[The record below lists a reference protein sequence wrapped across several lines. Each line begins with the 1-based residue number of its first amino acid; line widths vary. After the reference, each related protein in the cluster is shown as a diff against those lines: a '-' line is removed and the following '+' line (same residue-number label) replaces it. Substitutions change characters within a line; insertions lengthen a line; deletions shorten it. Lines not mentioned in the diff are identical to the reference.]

1 MRQIKTSSRLL
12 GLGLC
17 IALAGCSSDQLML
30 QNKVDYRSGSDNIG
44 KNNLELPPEL
54 STPASNNHFN
64 VQQNTVLSSV
74 VATPAAVAA
83 TASAPAA
90 QATSVLAAGSRAR
103 IVQAGNQRWLVVKGD
118 PEKLWPEIHEFWLDN
133 GFLLTLDNPAIGIM
147 ETDWLENRAKLP
159 KDLVSRMLS
168 KISDRILSTGE
179 LDRYRTRVERG
190 SEPGTSEIYISHRG
204 MMEVYSSDGSTDSS
218 RLGKN
223 NTDAKTIWTPKKPE
237 PEMEVEMLSLLLQRF
252 GLDQETAKAVVAK
265 PYQAPVTASLIEN
278 GKALTIQD
286 NFDRA
291 WRRVGLA
298 LDRSGYVVY
307 DRDRSKGVYMIRRAD
322 TDIGG
327 EDNSSFLTKL
337 AFWKKEAAPEMKATH
352 EFEVHLTE
360 GLNQTKLTVT
370 AKNKNDDNSKIISAL
385 LAELK

>member
-1 MRQIKTSSRLL
+1 MMLQIKTSSRLIAI
-12 GLGLC
+12 GLC
-17 IALAGCSSDQLML
+17 IAMAGCTTDQLLL
-30 QNKVDYRSGSDNIG
+30 QKKVDYRSGSDNIG

-54 STPASNNHFN
+54 TTPASNNHFN
-64 VQQNTVLSSV
+64 VQQSTVLSSV
-74 VATPAAVAA
+74 APAN
-83 TASAPAA
+83 ASAT
-90 QATSVLAAGSRAR
+90 QAVLAAGSRAK

-159 KDLVSRMLS
+159 KDLMTRMIS

-204 MMEVYSSDGSTDSS
+204 MMEVYSKDGSSDAATSLS
-218 RLGKN
+218 KN
-223 NTDAKTIWTPKKPE
+223 SDNNKTIWTPKKPD

-252 GLDQETAKAVVAK
+252 GLDQATAQAVVTK
-265 PYQAPVTASLIEN
+265 PYQAPAAASLIDN
-278 GKALTIQD
+278 GKALTIAD

-327 EDNSSFLTKL
+327 EDNSSFFSKL
-337 AFWKKEAAPEMKATH
+337 AFWKKDATPEQKQAN
-352 EFEVHLTE
+352 EYEVRLVE
-360 GLNQTKLTVT
+360 GINQTKLTVT
-370 AKNKNDDNSKIISAL
+370 SKNKSDDNGKILSAL
-385 LAELK
+385 LSELK

>member
-1 MRQIKTSSRLL
+1 MRQMKKSSTLL
-12 GLGLC
+12 AMSLC
-17 IALAGCSSDQLML
+17 IAMAGCTTDQLLL
-30 QNKVDYRSGSDNIG
+30 QKKVDYRSGSDNIG

-54 STPASNNHFN
+54 TAPASNNHFN
-64 VQQNTVLSSV
+64 VKPNTVLNSVAPTNASS
-74 VATPAAVAA
+74 T
-83 TASAPAA
+83 
-90 QATSVLAAGSRAR
+90 QAILAEGSRAK

-159 KDLVSRMLS
+159 KDLVTRMLS

-204 MMEVYSSDGSTDSS
+204 MMEVYSKDGSSDSAVALS
-218 RLGKN
+218 KN
-223 NTDAKTIWTPKKPE
+223 SDNTKTVWTPKKPD

-252 GLDQETAKAVVAK
+252 GLDQATAQAVVAK
-265 PYQAPVTASLIEN
+265 PYQAPAAASLIDN
-278 GKALTIQD
+278 GKALSIAD

-322 TDIGG
+322 TDIAG
-327 EDNSSFLTKL
+327 EDNSSVFSKL
-337 AFWKKEAAPEMKATH
+337 AFWKKDATPEQKQAS
-352 EFEVHLTE
+352 EYEIHLTE
-360 GLNQTKLTVT
+360 GLKQTKLTVT
-370 AKNKNDDNSKIISAL
+370 SKNKSDDNGKILSAL
-385 LAELK
+385 LNELK

>member
-1 MRQIKTSSRLL
+1 MLQMKKSSQLL
-12 GLGLC
+12 VMSLC
-17 IALAGCSSDQLML
+17 IAMAGCTTDQLLL
-30 QNKVDYRSGSDNIG
+30 QKKVDYRSGSDNIG

-54 STPASNNHFN
+54 TAPASNNHFN

-74 VATPAAVAA
+74 
-83 TASAPAA
+83 APAA
-90 QATSVLAAGSRAR
+90 AAANPAQAVLEAGSRAR

-204 MMEVYSSDGSTDSS
+204 MVEVYSKDGSSDSAATLS
-218 RLGKN
+218 KN
-223 NTDAKTIWTPKKPE
+223 SDNTKTIWTPKKPD

-265 PYQAPVTASLIEN
+265 PYQAPAAASLIEN
-278 GKALTIQD
+278 GKALSIAD

-322 TDIGG
+322 TDIAG
-327 EDNSSFLTKL
+327 EDNSSIFSKL
-337 AFWKKEAAPEMKATH
+337 AFWKKDATPEQKQAS
-352 EFEVHLTE
+352 EYEIHLTE
-360 GLNQTKLTVT
+360 GLKQTKLTVT
-370 AKNKNDDNSKIISAL
+370 SKNKSDDNGKILSAL
-385 LAELK
+385 LNELK

>member
-1 MRQIKTSSRLL
+1 MLQMKKTSQLL
-12 GLGLC
+12 LIGLC
-17 IALAGCSSDQLML
+17 IATAGCTTDQLLL
-30 QNKVDYRSGSDNIG
+30 QKKVDYRSGSDNVG

-54 STPASNNHFN
+54 TAPANNTHFN
-64 VQQNTVLSSV
+64 IQPSTVLSSV
-74 VATPAAVAA
+74 
-83 TASAPAA
+83 APAA
-90 QATSVLAAGSRAR
+90 ASPAQAVLDNTSRAK
-103 IVQAGNQRWLVVKGD
+103 IVQAGNQRWLVVKGE

-159 KDLVSRMLS
+159 KDLITRMLS

-204 MMEVYSSDGSTDSS
+204 MMEVYSKDGSSDSAAVLS
-218 RLGKN
+218 KN
-223 NTDAKTIWTPKKPE
+223 SDNTKTIWTPKKPD

-252 GLDQETAKAVVAK
+252 GLDQATAEAVVAK
-265 PYQAPVTASLIEN
+265 PYQAPATASLIEN
-278 GKALTIQD
+278 GKALSIED

-322 TDIGG
+322 TDIAG
-327 EDNSSFLTKL
+327 EDDSSVFSKL
-337 AFWKKEAAPEMKATH
+337 AFWKKDAAPEQKQAH
-352 EFEVHLTE
+352 EYEIHLTE
-360 GLNQTKLTVT
+360 GLKQTKLTVSS
-370 AKNKNDDNSKIISAL
+370 KNKSDDNGKILSAL
-385 LAELK
+385 LNELK

>member
-1 MRQIKTSSRLL
+1 MLPMKTSSRLL
-12 GLGLC
+12 VMSLC
-17 IALAGCSSDQLML
+17 IAMAGCTTDQLLL
-30 QNKVDYRSGSDNIG
+30 QKKVDYRSGSDNIG

-54 STPASNNHFN
+54 TAPASNNHFN
-64 VQQNTVLSSV
+64 VKQNTVLSSV
-74 VATPAAVAA
+74 APTN
-83 TASAPAA
+83 ASPT
-90 QATSVLAAGSRAR
+90 QAVLAEGSRAK

-159 KDLVSRMLS
+159 KDLVTRMLS

-204 MMEVYSSDGSTDSS
+204 MMEVYSKDGSSDPITTLS
-218 RLGKN
+218 KN
-223 NTDAKTIWTPKKPE
+223 SDNTKTIWTPKKAD

-252 GLDQETAKAVVAK
+252 GLDQETAQAVVAK
-265 PYQAPVTASLIEN
+265 PYQAPAAASLIDN
-278 GKALTIQD
+278 GKALTIAD

-322 TDIGG
+322 TDIVG
-327 EDNSSFLTKL
+327 EDNGSIFSKL
-337 AFWKKEAAPEMKATH
+337 AFWKKDATPEQKQAS
-352 EFEVHLTE
+352 EYEIHLTE
-360 GLNQTKLTVT
+360 GLKQTKLTVT
-370 AKNKNDDNSKIISAL
+370 SKNKSDDNGKILSAL
-385 LAELK
+385 LNELK

>member
-1 MRQIKTSSRLL
+1 MRQMKKSSTLL
-12 GLGLC
+12 AMGLC
-17 IALAGCSSDQLML
+17 IAMAGCTTDQLLL
-30 QNKVDYRSGSDNIG
+30 QKKVDYRSGSDNIG

-54 STPASNNHFN
+54 TAPASNNHFN
-64 VQQNTVLSSV
+64 VQQNTVLNSVAPTNASS
-74 VATPAAVAA
+74 T
-83 TASAPAA
+83 
-90 QATSVLAAGSRAR
+90 QAVLAEGSRAK

-159 KDLVSRMLS
+159 KDLVTRMLS

-204 MMEVYSSDGSTDSS
+204 MMEVYSKDGSSDSAAALS
-218 RLGKN
+218 KN
-223 NTDAKTIWTPKKPE
+223 SDNTKTVWTPKKPD

-252 GLDQETAKAVVAK
+252 GLDQETAQAVVAK
-265 PYQAPVTASLIEN
+265 PYQAPAAASLIDN
-278 GKALTIQD
+278 GKALTIAD

-322 TDIGG
+322 TDIVG
-327 EDNSSFLTKL
+327 EDNSSIFSKL
-337 AFWKKEAAPEMKATH
+337 AFWKKDATPEQKQAS
-352 EFEVHLTE
+352 EYEIHLTE
-360 GLNQTKLTVT
+360 GLKQTKLTVT
-370 AKNKNDDNSKIISAL
+370 SKNKSDDNSKILSAL
-385 LAELK
+385 LNELK

>member
-1 MRQIKTSSRLL
+1 MMHQLKTSSRLI

-30 QNKVDYRSGSDNIG
+30 QKKVDYRSGSDNIG
-44 KNNLELPPEL
+44 KNTLELPPEL
-54 STPASNNHFN
+54 TTPASNSHFN
-64 VQQNTVLSSV
+64 VQANTVLGST
-74 VATPAAVAA
+74 TPAPSA
-83 TASAPAA
+83 TTVTPTTILGDS
-90 QATSVLAAGSRAR
+90 SRAK

-133 GFLLTLDNPAIGIM
+133 GFLLSLDNPAIGIM

-159 KDLVSRMLS
+159 KDLVTRMLS

-190 SEPGTSEIYISHRG
+190 SEPGTTEIYISHRG
-204 MMEVYSSDGSTDSS
+204 MIEVYSKDGSSDAKIT
-218 RLGKN
+218 KN
-223 NTDAKTIWTPKKPE
+223 SDDVKTIWTPRKPE

-252 GLDQETAKAVVAK
+252 GLDQATAQAVVAK
-265 PYQAPVTASLIEN
+265 PYQAPASASLIDN
-278 GKALTIQD
+278 GKALSIAD

-327 EDNSSFLTKL
+327 EDNSSIFSKL
-337 AFWKKEAAPEMKATH
+337 AFWKKDAAPEQKQAH
-352 EFEVHLTE
+352 EYEVHLTE
-360 GLNQTKLTVT
+360 GLNQTKLAVIS
-370 AKNKNDDNSKIISAL
+370 KIKGDDNSKIISAL
-385 LAELK
+385 LSELK

>member
-1 MRQIKTSSRLL
+1 MLQIKTSSRLIAI
-12 GLGLC
+12 GLC
-17 IALAGCSSDQLML
+17 IAMAGCTTDQLLL
-30 QNKVDYRSGSDNIG
+30 QKKVDYRSGSDNIG

-54 STPASNNHFN
+54 TTPASNNHFN
-64 VQQNTVLSSV
+64 VQQSTVLSSV
-74 VATPAAVAA
+74 APAN
-83 TASAPAA
+83 ASAT
-90 QATSVLAAGSRAR
+90 QAVLAAGSRAK

-159 KDLVSRMLS
+159 KDLMTRMIS

-204 MMEVYSSDGSTDSS
+204 MMEVYSKDGSSDAATSLS
-218 RLGKN
+218 KN
-223 NTDAKTIWTPKKPE
+223 SDNNKTIWTPKKPD

-252 GLDQETAKAVVAK
+252 GLDQATAQAVVTK
-265 PYQAPVTASLIEN
+265 PYQAPAAASLIDN
-278 GKALTIQD
+278 GKALTIAD

-327 EDNSSFLTKL
+327 EDNSSFFSKL
-337 AFWKKEAAPEMKATH
+337 AFWKKDATPEQKQAN
-352 EFEVHLTE
+352 EYEVRLVE
-360 GLNQTKLTVT
+360 GINQTKLTVT
-370 AKNKNDDNSKIISAL
+370 SKNKSDDNGKILSAL
-385 LAELK
+385 LSELK

>member
-1 MRQIKTSSRLL
+1 MRQMKKTSTLL
-12 GLGLC
+12 AMGLC
-17 IALAGCSSDQLML
+17 IAMAGCTTDQLLL
-30 QNKVDYRSGSDNIG
+30 QKKVDYRSGSDNIG

-54 STPASNNHFN
+54 TAPASNSHFN

-74 VATPAAVAA
+74 APTNVSAT
-83 TASAPAA
+83 
-90 QATSVLAAGSRAR
+90 QAVLAEGSRAK

-159 KDLVSRMLS
+159 KDLVTRMLS

-204 MMEVYSSDGSTDSS
+204 MMEVYSKDGSSDAAAVLS
-218 RLGKN
+218 KN
-223 NTDAKTIWTPKKPE
+223 SDNTKTIWTPKKAD
-237 PEMEVEMLSLLLQRF
+237 PEMEIEMLSLLLQRF
-252 GLDQETAKAVVAK
+252 GLDQETAQAVVAK
-265 PYQAPVTASLIEN
+265 PYQAPAAASLIDN
-278 GKALTIQD
+278 GKALSIAD

-322 TDIGG
+322 TDIAG
-327 EDNSSFLTKL
+327 EDNSSVFSKL
-337 AFWKKEAAPEMKATH
+337 AFWKKDATPEQKQAS
-352 EFEVHLTE
+352 EYEIHLTE
-360 GLNQTKLTVT
+360 GLKQTKLTVT
-370 AKNKNDDNSKIISAL
+370 SKNKSDDNGKILSAL
-385 LAELK
+385 LNELK

>member
-1 MRQIKTSSRLL
+1 MRQMKKSSTLL
-12 GLGLC
+12 AMSLC
-17 IALAGCSSDQLML
+17 IAMAGCTTDQLLL
-30 QNKVDYRSGSDNIG
+30 QKKVDYRSGSDNIG

-54 STPASNNHFN
+54 TAPASNNHFN
-64 VQQNTVLSSV
+64 VQQSTVLNSV
-74 VATPAAVAA
+74 VPANASSTQAILAT
-83 TASAPAA
+83 
-90 QATSVLAAGSRAR
+90 GSRAK

-159 KDLVSRMLS
+159 KDLVTRMLS

-204 MMEVYSSDGSTDSS
+204 MMEVYSKDGSSDSAAALS
-218 RLGKN
+218 KN
-223 NTDAKTIWTPKKPE
+223 SDNTKTIWTPKKPD

-252 GLDQETAKAVVAK
+252 GLDQATAQAVVAK
-265 PYQAPVTASLIEN
+265 PYQAPAAASLIDN
-278 GKALTIQD
+278 GKALTIAD

-322 TDIGG
+322 TDIVG
-327 EDNSSFLTKL
+327 EDNSSVFSKL
-337 AFWKKEAAPEMKATH
+337 AFWKKDATPEQKQAS
-352 EFEVHLTE
+352 EYEIHLTE
-360 GLNQTKLTVT
+360 GLKQTKLTVT
-370 AKNKNDDNSKIISAL
+370 SKNKSDDNGKILSAL
-385 LAELK
+385 LNELK

>member
-1 MRQIKTSSRLL
+1 MKKSSTLL
-12 GLGLC
+12 AMSLC
-17 IALAGCSSDQLML
+17 IAMAGCTTDQLLL
-30 QNKVDYRSGSDNIG
+30 QKKVDYRSGSDNIG

-54 STPASNNHFN
+54 TTPASNNHFN
-64 VQQNTVLSSV
+64 VQQSTVLSSV
-74 VATPAAVAA
+74 APAN
-83 TASAPAA
+83 ASAT
-90 QATSVLAAGSRAR
+90 QAVLAAGSRAK

-159 KDLVSRMLS
+159 KDLMTRMIS

-204 MMEVYSSDGSTDSS
+204 MMEVYSKDGSSDAATSLS
-218 RLGKN
+218 KN
-223 NTDAKTIWTPKKPE
+223 SDNNKTIWTPKKPD

-252 GLDQETAKAVVAK
+252 GLDQATAQAVVAK
-265 PYQAPVTASLIEN
+265 PYQAPAAASLIDN
-278 GKALTIQD
+278 GKALTIAD

-322 TDIGG
+322 TDIAG
-327 EDNSSFLTKL
+327 EDNSSIFSKL
-337 AFWKKEAAPEMKATH
+337 AFWKKDATPEQKQAN
-352 EFEVHLTE
+352 EYEVRLVE
-360 GLNQTKLTVT
+360 GINQTKLTVT
-370 AKNKNDDNSKIISAL
+370 SKNKSDDNGKILSAL
-385 LAELK
+385 LSELK

>member
-1 MRQIKTSSRLL
+1 MRQMKKSSTLL
-12 GLGLC
+12 AMSLC
-17 IALAGCSSDQLML
+17 IAMAGCTTDQLLL
-30 QNKVDYRSGSDNIG
+30 QKKVDYRSGSDNIG

-54 STPASNNHFN
+54 TTPASNNHFN
-64 VQQNTVLSSV
+64 VQQSTVLSSV
-74 VATPAAVAA
+74 APAN
-83 TASAPAA
+83 ASAT
-90 QATSVLAAGSRAR
+90 QAVLAAGSRAK

-159 KDLVSRMLS
+159 KDLMTRMIS

-204 MMEVYSSDGSTDSS
+204 MMEVYSKDGSSDAATSLS
-218 RLGKN
+218 KN
-223 NTDAKTIWTPKKPE
+223 SDNNKTIWTPKKPD

-252 GLDQETAKAVVAK
+252 GLDQATAQAVVAK
-265 PYQAPVTASLIEN
+265 PYQAPAAASLIDN
-278 GKALTIQD
+278 GKALTIAD

-322 TDIGG
+322 TDIAG
-327 EDNSSFLTKL
+327 EDNSSIFSKL
-337 AFWKKEAAPEMKATH
+337 AFWKKDATPEQKQAN
-352 EFEVHLTE
+352 EYEVRLVE
-360 GLNQTKLTVT
+360 GINQTKLTVT
-370 AKNKNDDNSKIISAL
+370 SKNKSDDNGKILSAL
-385 LAELK
+385 LSELK